1 LKHYTT
7 PEFWQFYRQL
17 PKEIQNL
24 AQKNY
29 QLLKTDSRHPSLHFK
44 FIDGLWSVRI
54 GKQYRALGFRKSE
67 GVVWFWIGSHG
78 DYDAIL
84 RQK

>member
-44 FIDGLWSVRI
+44 PIDSLWSVRI
-54 GKQYRALGFRKSE
+54 GKRYRALGFRMSE
-67 GVVWFWIGSHG
+67 GVFWFWIGSHG